1 MSFNN
6 PIAIDVEKLSKCYKI
21 YSKPLDKLLH
31 IFRFNVE
38 DKCREFW
45 ALSDVSFKVKKGE
58 TVAIIGKNGSGKS
71 TLLQLICKTL
81 TATHGSAQSYGRV
94 AALLELGS
102 GFNPEFTGSE
112 NIRLYATILG
122 LSQEEINERYESIV
136 TFSEI
141 GDFLNQPVKTYSS
154 GMQVRLAFSVAIH
167 VEPEILIVD
176 EALSVGDAYFQAKCA
191 SEIAK
196 IIERGTTVLF
206 VSHDI
211 ASVKTLCNRALLLE
225 NGKLVFDGGV
235 GEAVELYYRGLVAG
249 NLEKQADNNEHPTIA
264 LEEYVLG
271 TENFKKNSNY
281 QRISNGFASF
291 QNVQIANIDSNHV
304 ETLDFG
310 EEVYLRQLI
319 RINKDLAELAFAYHI
334 RDKNGQD
341 IVYSDTTIENEQH
354 IRNAKSGDIYLIEWK
369 FDVRL
374 REGNYV
380 ISSMAS
386 IPSKS
391 EYIPA
396 EVVDFIPIS
405 YTFNVSRGS
414 KPQIYGFVNWNNDI
428 KVKRLN

>member
-1 MSFNN
+1 MSFNTQL
-6 PIAIDVEKLSKCYKI
+6 AIEVNNLSKCYKV
-21 YSKPLDKLLH
+21 YTKPLDKLLH
-31 IFRFNVE
+31 IFKFNVE
-38 DKCREFW
+38 DKCKEFW
-45 ALSDVSFKVKKGE
+45 ALSDVSFSVKKGE

-81 TATHGSAQSYGRV
+81 TATNGSAHTYGRI

-102 GFNPEFTGSE
+102 GFNPDFTGAE

-122 LSQEEINERYESIV
+122 LSQDEINERYESII

-141 GDFLNQPVKTYSS
+141 GAFLNQPVKTYSS

-167 VEPEILIVD
+167 VDPEILIVD

-211 ASVKTLCNRALLLE
+211 ASVKTLCDRALLLE
-225 NGKLVFDGGV
+225 KGKLVFDGGV
-235 GEAVELYYRGLVAG
+235 GEAVELYYRGLIVGSYDSKTDKDTQHTVAM
-249 NLEKQADNNEHPTIA
+249 
-264 LEEYVLG
+264 EEYALG
-271 TENFKKNSNY
+271 AENFKKNSNY
-281 QRISNGFASF
+281 QRISNGLALFK
-291 QNVQIANIDSNHV
+291 NVQIANMNNNHI

-310 EEVYLRQLI
+310 EKVYLRQLI
-319 RINKDLAELAFAYHI
+319 RINTDIKELAFAYHI

-341 IVYSDTTIENEQH
+341 IVYSDTTIENAQH
-354 IRNAKSGDIYLIEWK
+354 IRDAKSGDIYLIEWK

-386 IPSKS
+386 IPSQS
-391 EYIPA
+391 EYMPA

-405 YTFNVSRGS
+405 YTFNVTRGN
-414 KPQIYGFVNWNNDI
+414 KPQIYGFVTWDNDI
-428 KVKRLN
+428 NIKRLN

>member
-1 MSFNN
+1 M
-6 PIAIDVEKLSKCYKI
+6 
-21 YSKPLDKLLH
+21 DKLLH
-31 IFRFNVE
+31 IFNFDVKDR
-38 DKCREFW
+38 CRQFW
-45 ALSDVSFKVKKGE
+45 ALSDVSFNVKKGE

-81 TATHGSAQSYGRV
+81 TATSGSAHTYGRI

-102 GFNPEFTGSE
+102 GFNPDFTGAE

-122 LSQEEINERYESIV
+122 LSQDEINERYESIV
-136 TFSEI
+136 SFSEI
-141 GDFLNQPVKTYSS
+141 GAFLNQPVKTYSS

-167 VEPEILIVD
+167 VDPEILIVD

-211 ASVKTLCNRALLLE
+211 ASVKTLCDRALLLE

-235 GEAVELYYRGLVAG
+235 GEAVELYYRGLVVGSSDRKANKDIQSG
-249 NLEKQADNNEHPTIA
+249 TVW
-264 LEEYVLG
+264 EEYALG
-271 TENFKKNSNY
+271 TENFKKNANY
-281 QRISNGFASF
+281 QRISNGAALF
-291 QNVQIANIDSNHV
+291 QNVQIANIHNKYI

-310 EEVYLRQLI
+310 EEVYLRQMILI
-319 RINKDLAELAFAYHI
+319 NTDVEELAFAYHI

-341 IVYSDTTIENEQH
+341 IVYSDTTIENNQH
-354 IRNAKSGDIYLIEWK
+354 IRNAKSGDVYLIEWK

-374 REGNYV
+374 RNGNYV

-391 EYIPA
+391 EHIPA

-405 YTFNVSRGS
+405 YTFNVSRGN
-414 KPQIYGFVNWNNDI
+414 KPQIYGFVNWNNEI
-428 KVKRLN
+428 KIKRLN

>member
-1 MSFNN
+1 MSFNTQL
-6 PIAIDVEKLSKCYKI
+6 AIEVNNLSKCYKV
-21 YSKPLDKLLH
+21 YTKPLDKLLH
-31 IFRFNVE
+31 IFKFNVE
-38 DKCREFW
+38 DKCKEFW
-45 ALSDVSFKVKKGE
+45 ALSDVSFSVKKGE

-81 TATHGSAQSYGRV
+81 TATNGSAHTYGRI

-102 GFNPEFTGSE
+102 GFNPDFTGAE

-122 LSQEEINERYESIV
+122 LSQDEINERYESII

-141 GDFLNQPVKTYSS
+141 GAFLNQPVKTYSS

-167 VEPEILIVD
+167 VDPEILIVD

-211 ASVKTLCNRALLLE
+211 ASVKTLCDRALLLE
-225 NGKLVFDGGV
+225 KGKLVFDGGV
-235 GEAVELYYRGLVAG
+235 GEAVELYYRGLIVGSCDSKTDKDTQHTVAM
-249 NLEKQADNNEHPTIA
+249 
-264 LEEYVLG
+264 EEYALG
-271 TENFKKNSNY
+271 AENFKKNSNY
-281 QRISNGFASF
+281 QRISNGLALFK
-291 QNVQIANIDSNHV
+291 NVQIANMNNNHI

-310 EEVYLRQLI
+310 EKVYLRQLI
-319 RINKDLAELAFAYHI
+319 RINTDIKELAFAYHI

-341 IVYSDTTIENEQH
+341 IVYSDTTIENAQH
-354 IRNAKSGDIYLIEWK
+354 IRDAKSGDIYLIEWK

-386 IPSKS
+386 IPSQS
-391 EYIPA
+391 EYMPA

-405 YTFNVSRGS
+405 YTFNVTRGN
-414 KPQIYGFVNWNNDI
+414 KPQIYGFVTWDNDI
-428 KVKRLN
+428 NIKRLN